1 MKKSVLCLVA
11 IAVVGFTAHAE
22 EYIIK
27 KQCPPWFFF
36 NSTTKECEC
45 YQDSNM
51 EHIVKCTQQGALL
64 KLGYCMTYEGE
75 HNEGFFVGLCNY
87 FKVNRHTKVENQYI
101 RLPSNVSQLNDY
113 MCAPLN
119 RKGELCS
126 QCIDGFGHSVTS
138 IGYKCANCTDV
149 WYGVPLYLF
158 LELVPITVLY
168 FIILLFHIS
177 LTSAPMVAF
186 VFYCQIAV
194 STFLMVSNRYIFDT
208 SLTYNF
214 LKVLTTLYGICNL
227 DFFRFIIPPLCISL
241 NLKAIHITFLYY
253 ISAFYPLF
261 LITISWI
268 CILLYSK
275 NFKPIV
281 WLWRILNRYFY
292 KGQESASNT
301 MIDVF
306 ATFFLLSYAKITFAC
321 FRTLSY
327 GTVVNAYNF
336 SSQQIYIMRD
346 DPSVLYFSKQHLPF
360 AIMSIFV
367 LLLAVLPIPL
377 VLTFYPVRV
386 IRLLLFKCHINGRHI
401 TATNIFVEKFYN
413 CYRDGLDGGRDM
425 RGLVSTYFFLRLII
439 NFMNVYQILNI
450 ISFTADVILYAAFSL
465 LISLLQPYK
474 KTYMNV
480 LDALILA
487 NMAMISFILDKY
499 SVQGNSRTL
508 AMFYLVSGSILCSL
522 PLLVLTGVL
531 LYWSLKKLKAC
542 CCKIKSPHL
551 QPEDKDMNASVEAL
565 LDNMDDPEVE
575 HSLINYVQ
583 IQK

>member
-1 MKKSVLCLVA
+1 MSVRESVLCLLA
-11 IAVVGFTAHAE
+11 IAMVGFTAHPSPTE
-22 EYIIK
+22 EIIE

-45 YQDSNM
+45 YKNSNID
-51 EHIVKCTQQGALL
+51 HIVKCTEHGALL
-64 KLGYCMTYEGE
+64 KLGYCMTYEEG
-75 HNEGFFVGLCNY
+75 HNEGFFVSLCNY
-87 FKVNRHTKVENQYI
+87 FEVSGHTKVENQYI
-101 RLPSNVSQLNDY
+101 RLPSNVSELNDY
-113 MCAPLN
+113 MCAPMN

-126 QCIDGFGHSVTS
+126 QCMDGFAPSVTS
-138 IGYKCANCTDV
+138 IGYKCSNCMDV
-149 WYGVPLYLF
+149 WYGVPLYLS
-158 LELVPITVLY
+158 LELVPVTVLY

-177 LTSAPMVAF
+177 LTSSPMVAF

-208 SLTYNF
+208 NLTYNF
-214 LKVLTTLYGICNL
+214 LIVLITLYGIFNL
-227 DFFRFIIPPLCISL
+227 DFFHFIIPPLCISP
-241 NLKAIHITFLYY
+241 NLKAIHITFLNY

-261 LITISWI
+261 LIAISWI

-281 WLWRILNRYFY
+281 WIWRTLNRYFY

-327 GTVVNAYNF
+327 GTVINAYNF
-336 SSQQIYIMRD
+336 SSQQIYTMKA
-346 DPSVLYFSKQHLPF
+346 DPSVLYFSNEHLPF
-360 AIMSIFV
+360 AVVSIFV

-377 VLTFYPVRV
+377 FLTFYPVRV
-386 IRLLLFKCHINGRHI
+386 IRLLLFKCHISSRHI

-413 CYRDGLDGGRDM
+413 CYRDGLDGSRDM
-425 RGLVSTYFFLRLII
+425 RGLVSMYFFLRLIV
-439 NFMNVYQILNI
+439 NFLNVYQILNT

-480 LDALILA
+480 LDTLILA
-487 NMAMISFILDKY
+487 NMAIISFLLDKE
-499 SVQGNSRTL
+499 TEE
-508 AMFYLVSGSILCSL
+508 
-522 PLLVLTGVL
+522 PLLCFT
-531 LYWSLKKLKAC
+531 
-542 CCKIKSPHL
+542 
-551 QPEDKDMNASVEAL
+551 
-565 LDNMDDPEVE
+565 
-575 HSLINYVQ
+575 
-583 IQK
+583 